1 MFDVVDGVHLF
12 TVTFFTQSRDLIVA
26 FATFNIKVVIVGL
39 VCHID
44 RFFYFLALYT
54 TKMYN

>member
-26 FATFNIKVVIVGL
+26 FAAFNIKVVIVGL
-39 VCHID
+39 VCHIEGSIPHE
-44 RFFYFLALYT
+44 A
-54 TKMYN
+54 KSPW